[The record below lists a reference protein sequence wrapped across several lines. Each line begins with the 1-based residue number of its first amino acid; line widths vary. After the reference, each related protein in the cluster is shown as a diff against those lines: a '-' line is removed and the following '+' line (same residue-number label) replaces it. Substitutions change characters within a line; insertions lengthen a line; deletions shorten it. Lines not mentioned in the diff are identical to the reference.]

1 MLVKVDSVS
10 SSGQILPIYSQISNI
25 LHIQKIFILTRIF
38 RQCVPRLRWCIPIL
52 ARMITRSVTIEDID
66 DLYLM
71 WNDHINASALY
82 RRALRKEMEVR
93 DVDPDDLRDLLERA
107 REQGYTKEE
116 IVDETNRYA
125 DLKALV
131 EDAEE

>member
-1 MLVKVDSVS
+1 
-10 SSGQILPIYSQISNI
+10 
-25 LHIQKIFILTRIF
+25 
-38 RQCVPRLRWCIPIL
+38 
-52 ARMITRSVTIEDID
+52 MITRSVTIEDID

-82 RRALRKEMEVR
+82 RRALREEMEVR
-93 DVDPDDLRDLLERA
+93 DVNPDDLRTLLERA

-116 IVDETNRYA
+116 IADETNRYA

>member
-1 MLVKVDSVS
+1 
-10 SSGQILPIYSQISNI
+10 
-25 LHIQKIFILTRIF
+25 
-38 RQCVPRLRWCIPIL
+38 
-52 ARMITRSVTIEDID
+52 MITRSVTIEDID

-82 RRALRKEMEVR
+82 RRTLREEMEVR

-107 REQGYTKEE
+107 RELGHTKEE

-125 DLKALV
+125 DLKTLV